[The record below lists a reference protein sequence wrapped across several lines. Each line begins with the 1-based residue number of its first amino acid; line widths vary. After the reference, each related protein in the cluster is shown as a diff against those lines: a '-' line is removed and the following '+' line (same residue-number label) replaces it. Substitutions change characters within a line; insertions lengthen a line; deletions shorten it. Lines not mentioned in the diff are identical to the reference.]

1 MGSSS
6 AVVPIMA
13 WIPIALILVII
24 GAALRRG
31 WVHRSPTTGGVERF
45 AKAWH
50 LRLTAE
56 TAAVISSYLTGTRR
70 WRRGG
75 AAAGIAA
82 GAGAGVAWS
91 SGTLSVVLAG
101 LVGGVVGYFVG
112 SVLAEASAHLGPA
125 EGGRRTADLR
135 VRTRHEYLDARML
148 AVVVLAPIA
157 GIALFVGRI
166 GGDGFD
172 WPTPLALLLVAG
184 CIVVVLELGIR
195 RVVGRPRP
203 SGDADMVAACDAV
216 AASAAQVLVSS
227 GGCVVF
233 WSLAW
238 EALATTDGREP
249 MLAIH
254 AWVGVFAFVI
264 ALAFWAQRNRIER
277 PATAEPVA

>member
-6 AVVPIMA
+6 VTVPIMA
-13 WIPIALILVII
+13 WLSVALILVII

-31 WVHRSPTTGGVERF
+31 WARRSPTTGSVERF

-56 TAAVISSYLTGTRR
+56 TATVISNYLTGTRR

-75 AAAGIAA
+75 AAAGIAS
-82 GAGAGVAWS
+82 GAGAGLIWS
-91 SGTLSVVLAG
+91 SGTLSVLLAG

-125 EGGRRTADLR
+125 EGSQRTAELR
-135 VRTRHEYLDARML
+135 VRTRHEYVDTRM
-148 AVVVLAPIA
+148 VVVVALAPI
-157 GIALFVGRI
+157 VGTVLLVSRL

-172 WPTPLALLLVAG
+172 WPMPLALLLVAG
-184 CIVVVLELGIR
+184 CIVAALALGIR

-203 SGDADMVAACDAV
+203 SGDADMVAACDAI
-216 AASAAQVLVSS
+216 AASAAQALLSS

-238 EALATTDGREP
+238 EALATTDGGEP
-249 MLAIH
+249 TQAIH
-254 AWVGVFAFVI
+254 TWVGIFAFVI
-264 ALAFWAQRNRIER
+264 AVAFWAQRNRIER
-277 PATAEPVA
+277 PAAAEPVA

>member
-6 AVVPIMA
+6 VVVPIMA
-13 WIPIALILVII
+13 WLPVALLLVVI

-31 WVHRSPTTGGVERF
+31 WARRSPTTGGVERF

-50 LRLTAE
+50 LRLTGE
-56 TAAVISSYLTGTRR
+56 TAAVISNYLTGTRR

-75 AAAGIAA
+75 AAAGVAA

-91 SGTLSVVLAG
+91 SGILSVLLAG

-112 SVLAEASAHLGPA
+112 SVLAEASARLGPA
-125 EGGRRTADLR
+125 EGGPRTAELH
-135 VRTRHEYLDARML
+135 VRTRHEYLDPRMF
-148 AVVVLAPIA
+148 AVVVLAPIV
-157 GIALFVGRI
+157 GTALFVSRI

-184 CIVVVLELGIR
+184 CIVAALELGIR
-195 RVVGRPRP
+195 RVVRRPRP
-203 SGDADMVAACDAV
+203 SGDADMVAVCDAI

-238 EALATTDGREP
+238 EALATTDGGEP
-249 MLAIH
+249 TVAIH
-254 AWVGVFAFVI
+254 TWVGIFDFVI
-264 ALAFWAQRNRIER
+264 AVAFWAQRNRIER